1 MNIQKEFELLL
12 EEGGKQKDFQCKRY
26 ISPIRNTH
34 NIVELSGQI
43 DCLIYI
49 HIRSEEPYRWG
60 VTKTRVEELAKL
72 QKKWFVVL
80 LFETPEEGYLLTAND
95 VRRYIN
101 ENLWPLGKNE
111 KNKNEYKVQ
120 PGKSLKYHKPFKTFQ
135 EFMNSL
141 EQKMDDNFKT
151 IIR

>member
-12 EEGGKQKDFQCKRY
+12 EERGKQKGFECKKY
-26 ISPIRNTH
+26 ISSIRSTR

-43 DCLIYI
+43 GCLIYI

-60 VTKTRVEELAKL
+60 VTKTRVKEFENLC
-72 QKKWFVVL
+72 KKWFVVL
-80 LFETPEEGYLLTAND
+80 LYETSENGYLLSDSD
-95 VRRYIN
+95 VRRYIS
-101 ENLWPLGKNE
+101 ENLWPLGRGRNG
-111 KNKNEYKVQ
+111 NEYKVQ

-141 EQKMDDNFKT
+141 EQKVDDNFKT